1 MSGICIILHQFLLV
15 VEFNSQFIKIEYCN
29 DNRSGLREENNGTVG
44 FLGSNFQRYPGKWKL
59 VLNLA
64 SFTGFA
70 QEFYRHNYD
79 AFFH

>member
-44 FLGSNFQRYPGKWKL
+44 FLGSNFQRYPGK
-59 VLNLA
+59 
-64 SFTGFA
+64 
-70 QEFYRHNYD
+70 
-79 AFFH
+79 